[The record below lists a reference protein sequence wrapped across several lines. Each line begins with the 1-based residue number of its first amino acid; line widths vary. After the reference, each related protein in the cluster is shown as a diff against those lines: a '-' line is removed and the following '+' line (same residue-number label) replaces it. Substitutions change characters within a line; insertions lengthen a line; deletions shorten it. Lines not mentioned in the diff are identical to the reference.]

1 MCIPPSDPSY
11 AEVLTFCGTMVEQS
25 QRFFAI
31 AYDRRAALLTQGL
44 SLPCGTMVETIY
56 PTGLSP
62 PSDLL
67 SFIIDP
73 MDLHVLSYPDVA
85 Y

>member
-11 AEVLTFCGTMVEQS
+11 AEALTFCGTMVE
-25 QRFFAI
+25 I
-31 AYDRRAALLTQGL
+31 
-44 SLPCGTMVETIY
+44 IY

-67 SFIIDP
+67 PFIIDP
-73 MDLHVLSYPDVA
+73 YGSCIRISWTDINPSLLSGRICARVYL
-85 Y
+85 YTS